1 MIKTRLPKKTLNT
14 SIRLVDRLMFTK
26 HLGVMLKSGITLG
39 EALEALSQQT
49 RQKDMKKILTKIQA
63 EIRNGVSLEKTLG
76 MFPKAFDTLYRSI
89 VAVGEKSGNLEKNLE
104 YLAGN
109 MAKGYEF
116 RKKVKTAMLYPAI
129 VLTAA
134 GFSGVTMAVF
144 VLPKMV
150 EMFRTLEV
158 ELPLATRILIFV
170 ADTSRNYGLIIVP
183 AAVGLVI
190 AAGMVVHLPGIRPR
204 WHALLLGLLG
214 VGGLLSQ
221 IQVALMCRNLGIML
235 GSGIPVN
242 EALGVAAEA
251 ADNLVYADYMR
262 SMQKAVE
269 QGRELGKEMS
279 GSRYKHIPLVVSRMV
294 QVGEKSGK
302 LDESFLYLADFYEE
316 EVDGAVKNLGT
327 VIEPAMLVF
336 IALVVGFV
344 AFAIIT
350 PIYRLT
356 GGIHR

>member
-1 MIKTRLPKKTLNT
+1 
-14 SIRLVDRLMFTK
+14 
-26 HLGVMLKSGITLG
+26 
-39 EALEALSQQT
+39 
-49 RQKDMKKILTKIQA
+49 
-63 EIRNGVSLEKTLG
+63 
-76 MFPKAFDTLYRSI
+76 
-89 VAVGEKSGNLEKNLE
+89 
-104 YLAGN
+104 
-109 MAKGYEF
+109 
-116 RKKVKTAMLYPAI
+116 
-129 VLTAA
+129 
-134 GFSGVTMAVF
+134 
-144 VLPKMV
+144 
-150 EMFRTLEV
+150 
-158 ELPLATRILIFV
+158 
-170 ADTSRNYGLIIVP
+170 
-183 AAVGLVI
+183 
-190 AAGMVVHLPGIRPR
+190 
-204 WHALLLGLLG
+204 
-214 VGGLLSQ
+214 
-221 IQVALMCRNLGIML
+221 MCRNLGIML